1 MKIIRASDIGAYIYC
16 RRAWWYQRQG
26 IQSTNLEELA
36 RGSEMHYQH
45 GRRVLVSGCV
55 RVMAYAMLLL
65 ALILMAV
72 YVTQQVI

>member
-16 RRAWWYQRQG
+16 RRAWWYQQQG

-36 RGSEMHYQH
+36 MGSEMHYRH
-45 GRRVLVSGCV
+45 GRRVLVSGCI
-55 RVMAYAMLLL
+55 RVAAYAMLLL
-65 ALILMAV
+65 ALILVAV

>member
-16 RRAWWYQRQG
+16 RRAWWYQQQG

-36 RGSEMHYQH
+36 MGSEMHYRH
-45 GRRVLVSGCV
+45 GRRVLVSGCI
-55 RVMAYAMLLL
+55 RVVAYAMLLL